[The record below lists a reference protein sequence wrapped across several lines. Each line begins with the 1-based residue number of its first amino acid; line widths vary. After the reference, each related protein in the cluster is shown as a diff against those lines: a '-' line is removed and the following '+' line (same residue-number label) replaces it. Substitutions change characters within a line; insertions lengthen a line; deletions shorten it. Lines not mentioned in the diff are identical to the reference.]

1 MITVDDFLKVDMRV
15 GRVVSA
21 EGFPEAKKPAYKLK
35 IDFGPELGI
44 KQSSVQLVKNY
55 QPKELVGRLVVC
67 VVNFPPRQVGPFR
80 SDVLTLGVPDK
91 DGECILLS
99 PDRDVPLGGRMH

>member
-44 KQSSVQLVKNY
+44 KQSSVQLVKRY
-55 QPKELVGRLVVC
+55 QPQELVGRLVVC